1 MKKRINVYG
10 WLLLVV
16 GIGIGLVLASGFDF
30 TTHSNAA
37 TGSSPITNPVQT
49 PPSSPKVGSNVL
61 QQFSMAFS
69 NVAEK
74 VTPSVVTI
82 FTKKVIKARPGP
94 KVEDPFEQFF
104 GDDFYRR
111 FFGIPRQ
118 EGDIV
123 QHGLG
128 SGVIV
133 NSDGIILTNNHVV
146 QKTDELK
153 VRLNDGREFEAE
165 VKGTDPATDLAVIKI
180 KASNLPTLPIGDSD
194 ALRVGEWVLAIGSPL
209 SPNLAHTVTAG
220 IVSAKGRSGVGL
232 SNYEDY
238 IQTDAAINPG
248 NSGGAL
254 VNLKGELVGINSAI
268 ATRTGGNMGI
278 GFAIPSKL
286 AKKVM
291 NDILK
296 NGKVIRGWI
305 GVRIQDVNP
314 PLAKSYG
321 LEKPEGA
328 IVSSV
333 TPGSPGRKAGLKE
346 GDVVL
351 TLNGKKVKNSSD
363 LALRVSSTDPGT
375 TVTLGIYRD
384 GKKKSVK
391 VKLGQM
397 PANQNK
403 LAAKAV
409 EPAANLG
416 LSVENITPDIRRELD
431 LDRSIKGVIISRV
444 RRGSLADDEGL
455 RRGDIILKVNGKT
468 VSNVEKFRKEMN
480 SLKPGDSVA
489 FFLYRNGEKFF
500 AGFTIPKS

>member
-1 MKKRINVYG
+1 MPQI
-10 WLLLVV
+10 
-16 GIGIGLVLASGFDF
+16 
-30 TTHSNAA
+30 
-37 TGSSPITNPVQT
+37 
-49 PPSSPKVGSNVL
+49 
-61 QQFSMAFS
+61 
-69 NVAEK
+69 
-74 VTPSVVTI
+74 
-82 FTKKVIKARPGP
+82 
-94 KVEDPFEQFF
+94 EDPFEQFF

-111 FFGIPRQ
+111 FFGAPRQ

-133 NSDGIILTNNHVV
+133 RSNGIILTNNHVV

-180 KASNLPTLPIGDSD
+180 KANNLPALPIGDSD

-286 AKKVM
+286 ARKVM

-305 GVRIQDVNP
+305 GVRIQNINP

-333 TPGSPGRKAGLKE
+333 TPDSPAEKAGLKE
-346 GDVVL
+346 GDVIL

-375 TVTLGIYRD
+375 TVTLGIFRD
-384 GKKKSVK
+384 GKEKTIKI
-391 VKLGQM
+391 KLGQM
-397 PANQNK
+397 PSEQNQ
-403 LAAKAV
+403 LAAKTV
-409 EPAANLG
+409 EPAANL
-416 LSVENITPDIRRELD
+416 
-431 LDRSIKGVIISRV
+431 
-444 RRGSLADDEGL
+444 
-455 RRGDIILKVNGKT
+455 
-468 VSNVEKFRKEMN
+468 
-480 SLKPGDSVA
+480 
-489 FFLYRNGEKFF
+489 
-500 AGFTIPKS
+500 